1 MEIQESHSA
10 VPNGVSMSG
19 EIAAARSH
27 PAVIVSVVIAAVAV
41 TACALVAIAW
51 MLGRVPSK
59 ATVTMSQA
67 IATAE
72 QQAGGKATR
81 AKLENETGKL
91 LYEIKVAGKDKVT
104 EVKVDAQDGKVLAS
118 GAETHGPKRGAE
130 KR

>member
-1 MEIQESHSA
+1 MNPKRA
-10 VPNGVSMSG
+10 LMVG
-19 EIAAARSH
+19 
-27 PAVIVSVVIAAVAV
+27 
-41 TACALVAIAW
+41 TLVAFATG
-51 MLGRVPSK
+51 MTAASAAMGRGEHDRAPIDVSK

-91 LYEIKVAGKDKVT
+91 VYEIKVAGKDKIT

-118 GAETHGPKRGAE
+118 GAETHAHKRSRDREAA
-130 KR
+130 KH

>member
-1 MEIQESHSA
+1 M
-10 VPNGVSMSG
+10 VG
-19 EIAAARSH
+19 
-27 PAVIVSVVIAAVAV
+27 
-41 TACALVAIAW
+41 TLVAFATGITAASAA
-51 MLGRVPSK
+51 MGKGEHDRTPVDASK

-81 AKLENETGKL
+81 AKLENETGKPV
-91 LYEIKVAGKDKVT
+91 YEIKVAGKDKVT

>member
-1 MEIQESHSA
+1 MNSKRALIVGTLLAFATGMTAASA
-10 VPNGVSMSG
+10 APGRG
-19 EIAAARSH
+19 EHDRTPVDA
-27 PAVIVSVVIAAVAV
+27 
-41 TACALVAIAW
+41 
-51 MLGRVPSK
+51 SK

-72 QQAGGKATR
+72 QRAGGKATR

-91 LYEIKVAGKDKVT
+91 LYEIKVTGKDKVT

-118 GAETHGPKRGAE
+118 GAETHGQKRGAE

>member
-1 MEIQESHSA
+1 MNPKRA
-10 VPNGVSMSG
+10 L
-19 EIAAARSH
+19 
-27 PAVIVSVVIAAVAV
+27 IVG
-41 TACALVAIAW
+41 TLVAFATG
-51 MLGRVPSK
+51 MTAATAAPGRGERDGAPIDVSK

-72 QQAGGKATR
+72 QQAGGRATK

-91 LYEIKVAGKDKVT
+91 LYEIKVAGKDKTT

-118 GAETHGPKRGAE
+118 GTETAAHKRGGGREAE

>member
-1 MEIQESHSA
+1 MTSVKPASSTASA
-10 VPNGVSMSG
+10 RVAGVGWS
-19 EIAAARSH
+19 
-27 PAVIVSVVIAAVAV
+27 PA
-41 TACALVAIAW
+41 
-51 MLGRVPSK
+51 PK

-72 QQAGGKATR
+72 QQAGGRATK

-91 LYEIKVAGKDKVT
+91 LYEIKVAGKDKTT

-118 GAETHGPKRGAE
+118 DAETAAHKRGGGREAE

>member
-1 MEIQESHSA
+1 MNPKRALIVGTLLAFATGMTAASA
-10 VPNGVSMSG
+10 AMGKG
-19 EIAAARSH
+19 EHDRAPID
-27 PAVIVSVVIAAVAV
+27 V
-41 TACALVAIAW
+41 
-51 MLGRVPSK
+51 SK

-67 IATAE
+67 VATAE

-91 LYEIKVAGKDKVT
+91 LYEIKVASKDKTT

-118 GAETHGPKRGAE
+118 GAETAAHKRGGGREAE

>member
-1 MEIQESHSA
+1 MKPKRALIVGTLIAFTTGMTAASVA
-10 VPNGVSMSG
+10 LAYRG
-19 EIAAARSH
+19 EHDRAPVDA
-27 PAVIVSVVIAAVAV
+27 
-41 TACALVAIAW
+41 
-51 MLGRVPSK
+51 SK

-104 EVKVDAQDGKVLAS
+104 EVKVDATDGKVLAS
-118 GAETHGPKRGAE
+118 DAETHAHKRGGSGEA
-130 KR
+130 KKQ

>member
-1 MEIQESHSA
+1 MNPKRA
-10 VPNGVSMSG
+10 LMVG
-19 EIAAARSH
+19 
-27 PAVIVSVVIAAVAV
+27 
-41 TACALVAIAW
+41 TLVAFATG
-51 MLGRVPSK
+51 MTVASAAPGRGEHDRAPIDVSK

-91 LYEIKVAGKDKVT
+91 LYEIKVAGKDKTT

-118 GAETHGPKRGAE
+118 GAETHGQKRSAE